1 MGSPEEF
8 RNWIQCVEAAAQN
21 IDHDTLVKWLTV
33 NTESRHVVAHL
44 RALARFKRHPEIVDS
59 QVMSFLGAIRQDYA
73 DGFRLD
79 HLNAAITTL
88 SEVKTDLT
96 ESQFEVLSEIGSMR
110 TMATE
115 CRVLALHTI
124 NKRMPASIGPAAAI
138 GKLGNVPAANSG
150 WRLKDLT
157 LQIMI
162 AALKSHRSRQM
173 KDDDKTSQVWLSGLV
188 RLCLEDSCSFVRAS
202 AVDLMANLTTVQ
214 DLHDLEVGQILFR
227 IMTEDTEA
235 IVRRA
240 VMKLLEGT
248 SEGICLSN
256 EQVNSLLVLA
266 AKDLD
271 WEVRENALRCWEV
284 RLDREFVK
292 ASGLEHLIKGLND
305 IGISEELI
313 IKAREDSD
321 DKRRLH
327 KMYLLHKT
335 IRTRLMAQYDFHDK
349 KFLSEQRFALG
360 LACQGSP
367 VKRPKLGQA
376 SEPEGSKLDQESD
389 AMTTKLVQ
397 EVRDQRA
404 KRSELNQGSDVITKL
419 VEESEDKRSKL
430 DQGIGTYN
438 KLNLAQCEW
447 ESCLVN
453 PANKLPDSGSVLC
466 PTAYLISSAFCSDL
480 EEKLAEFDEFCEI
493 QQGLLTV
500 IEDILQSQSDSNQI
514 DLIDC
519 F

>member
-59 QVMSFLGAIRQDYA
+59 QVMSFLGAIRQDYT

-79 HLNAAITTL
+79 HLNAALTTL

-115 CRVLALHTI
+115 SRVLALHTI

-138 GKLGNVPAANSG
+138 GKLGNVPAAHGG

-202 AVDLMANLTTVQ
+202 AVDLMANLSTVQ
-214 DLHDLEVGQILFR
+214 DLH
-227 IMTEDTEA
+227 
-235 IVRRA
+235 
-240 VMKLLEGT
+240 
-248 SEGICLSN
+248 
-256 EQVNSLLVLA
+256 
-266 AKDLD
+266 
-271 WEVRENALRCWEV
+271 
-284 RLDREFVK
+284 
-292 ASGLEHLIKGLND
+292 GLND

-376 SEPEGSKLDQESD
+376 SEPEGSKLDQGSE
-389 AMTTKLVQ
+389 AKGPKLVQ

-466 PTAYLISSAFCSDL
+466 PTAYLISSAFSHDL

>member
-8 RNWIQCVEAAAQN
+8 RNWIQCVEAAAQS

-79 HLNAAITTL
+79 HLNAALTTL

-214 DLHDLEVGQILFR
+214 DLH
-227 IMTEDTEA
+227 
-235 IVRRA
+235 
-240 VMKLLEGT
+240 
-248 SEGICLSN
+248 
-256 EQVNSLLVLA
+256 
-266 AKDLD
+266 
-271 WEVRENALRCWEV
+271 
-284 RLDREFVK
+284 
-292 ASGLEHLIKGLND
+292 GLKD